1 VGYLQWDPGI
11 IYKSAPL
18 ILEGGYEDWLLTY
31 PMHTTCSQVKV
42 PAHPGLPDLDDLLG
56 NVVKILLTGVS

>member
-11 IYKSAPL
+11 IYKSTPL

-31 PMHTTCSQVKV
+31 PMHTTYPEVKAPV
-42 PAHPGLPDLDDLLG
+42 HPGLPDDDLLG
-56 NVVKILLTGVS
+56 NVDKILLTSVS